1 MATGGAVEETVAFP
15 DWVVLDRYGRTY
27 CHDDLDSAREAA
39 NEKKTALNSSP
50 APATAV
56 ACSAK
61 PEPPY
66 RFPAYPYLRATHED
80 LVLFE
85 ISLPSQTCFDGD
97 PSDLFVYTVAG
108 PSPSVQ
114 RLPLYT
120 EPREWPFLRSRKN
133 TGILRLAGD
142 RYIVADLRV
151 YWKKKEGSDNYSVLA
166 ELCVFNSMTEKWELF
181 LEMPAPQPQDQG
193 NGGLFP
199 ILWTTKDVLAFDD
212 RFLCWVNYL
221 SGVLLCDFTDAA
233 SPVLN
238 FVPFPGGQD
247 YPDKQHIAMGLANY
261 YRRLSISQG
270 MMRFIDIDHGYQE
283 RVHVGWRQRL
293 ERGQGQQ
300 EPHPLKITIWTL
312 KVMGAVGDPRFEWE
326 VHRVINLD
334 CLWAQRGYQALG
346 MRPCLPE
353 FPVVPADDPDA
364 LCCLL
369 RDEKLLINRQ
379 LYGHC
384 DADARAQPWMIMV
397 DMNHAYLRSC
407 AEYINQ
413 QPYGRPNESVNAKA
427 VKVHENFFSNT
438 LLLPAVFSKYLE
450 TPKGRLS

>member
-1 MATGGAVEETVAFP
+1 MATGDAAESVEETVAFP

-39 NEKKTALNSSP
+39 NEKKTAVEFVTGTGHRCCLSFTLSDP
-50 APATAV
+50 PKLSYLDIHWPLEG
-56 ACSAK
+56 SAK

-66 RFPAYPYLRATHED
+66 RFPAYPYLRAADED

-85 ISLPSQTCFDGD
+85 ISMPNQPCFDGD
-97 PSDLFVYTVAG
+97 PSDLFVYTAAG

-114 RLPLYT
+114 QLPLYT

-151 YWKKKEGSDNYSVLA
+151 YWEKKKGSDNYS
-166 ELCVFNSMTEKWELF
+166 
-181 LEMPAPQPQDQG
+181 DQG

-199 ILWTTKDVLAFDD
+199 VLWKTNDVLAFDG
-212 RFLCWVNYL
+212 RFLCWVDHL
-221 SGVLLCDFTDAA
+221 SGVLLCDFPDAD
-233 SPVLN
+233 SPVLH
-238 FVPFPGGQD
+238 FVPFPGGQG
-247 YPDKQHIAMGLANY
+247 YPDDRHIAMCLANY
-261 YRRLSISQG
+261 YRRVSISQG
-270 MMRFIDIDHGYQE
+270 IMRFVDIDHGYHE

-300 EPHPLKITIWTL
+300 HPPLNITIWTL
-312 KVMGAVGDPRFEWE
+312 KVMGAGGDPRFEWE

-334 CLWAQRGYQALG
+334 CLWSQRGYQALG

-369 RDEKLLINRQ
+369 RDEKLLSNQQ
-379 LYGHC
+379 LHGHC
-384 DADARAQPWMIMV
+384 DADARTQSWMIMV

-407 AEYINQ
+407 TEYINQ
-413 QPYGRPNESVNAKA
+413 QPYGRPDECVNAKA
-427 VKVHENFFSNT
+427 VKVHENLFSNT

-450 TPKGRLS
+450 RPKGKLS